1 MEIHQIEC
9 VLAVHETG
17 SFRSASMK
25 LNKAQSAVSLA
36 IKNLES
42 ELGIQIFDR
51 TQYRPILSSQGQSL
65 LPQLISFQQ
74 QMGMIQNQALFL
86 KKGHEPRM
94 ILAVSALWPER
105 QLTEVVQKFTEQFPF
120 TELILKQEVLSAD
133 EMLLEDQADLALS
146 VIFDE
151 ADLFEKRP
159 MGATQMLTV
168 AHPKHP
174 LALKKKSADLR
185 QFRQVVVKST
195 YEKSV
200 RMAGVESG
208 QPQIGVHSL
217 SLKKQLIL
225 CGVGWGAL
233 PDHMIKAELKSKQL
247 VSLGHIDV
255 EVPFQL
261 AWKKK
266 KSLGPC
272 AQFLISTLEAK
283 NMNISKF

>member
-9 VLAVHETG
+9 VLAVQETG

-36 IKNLES
+36 IKNLEG

-51 TQYRPILSSQGQSL
+51 TQYRPILTSQGLSL

-86 KKGHEPRM
+86 KKGFEPRM

-105 QLTEVVQKFTEQFPF
+105 QLTEVVQKFTERFPF
-120 TELILKQEVLSAD
+120 TELILKQEILSAD
-133 EMLLEDQADLALS
+133 EMLIEDQVDLALS

-151 ADLFEKRP
+151 ADSFEKRP
-159 MGATQMLTV
+159 MGAAQMLTV

-174 LALKKKSADLR
+174 LATNKKIDLR
-185 QFRQVVVKST
+185 QYRQVVVKST

-200 RMAGVESG
+200 RIAGVESG

-233 PDHMIKAELKSKQL
+233 PDHMIKTELKSKQL
-247 VSLGHIDV
+247 VSLGHKVV

-266 KSLGPC
+266 KNLGPC

-283 NMNISKF
+283 NMKT

>member
-9 VLAVHETG
+9 VLAVQETG

-51 TQYRPILSSQGQSL
+51 TQYRPTLTLQGLSL

-86 KKGHEPRM
+86 KKGHEPRI

-105 QLTEVVQKFTEQFPF
+105 QLTEIVQKFTERFPF

-159 MGATQMLTV
+159 MGAAQMLTV
-168 AHPKHP
+168 AHPKHA
-174 LALKKKSADLR
+174 LATQKKSADLR
-185 QFRQVVVKST
+185 KYRQVVVKST
-195 YEKSV
+195 YEKSS

-233 PDHMIKAELKSKQL
+233 PEHMIKTELKSKQL
-247 VSLGHIDV
+247 VSLGHKVV

-266 KSLGPC
+266 KNLGPC

-283 NMNISKF
+283 NMKA